1 MVFHPCLRRS
11 THQTSTNESW
21 PCFVTSR
28 TRQNAEQRG
37 QKQQPGKT
45 QESCFRPL
53 IFSMAIWLDD
63 QQATFTA
70 PACMLFCIRENT
82 NCCPCTEMPLSI
94 ARKVKEWCQEA
105 RQDEVIVQV
114 DLRIAFNSG
123 SQRALAESEGESSC
137 PVSLRTWMLILPGSP
152 FRKWLCARK
161 LLWCSTRF

>member
-1 MVFHPCLRRS
+1 MMVTHGRFVQPTGNRNSTPTISTSSRRSSFSAWGIHPFAPLRRS
-11 THQTSTNESW
+11 THKTSTNESW

-28 TRQNAEQRG
+28 TRLNAEQRG

-94 ARKVKEWCQEA
+94 ARKVKAWCQEA

-123 SQRALAESEGESSC
+123 SQRALA
-137 PVSLRTWMLILPGSP
+137 
-152 FRKWLCARK
+152 
-161 LLWCSTRF
+161 